1 MDRCDLCPQ
10 RGHRVWVGGGE
21 WRYSE
26 NCPHKGSQEGGMR
39 CGAETESQIDGGA
52 KAGVSKNLASRDTE
66 SSSVQL
72 EGRQAVSRG

>member
-1 MDRCDLCPQ
+1 M
-10 RGHRVWVGGGE
+10 GVGGGE
-21 WRYSE
+21 WRDNE

-39 CGAETESQIDGGA
+39 CGAQTESQIDGGA
-52 KAGVSKNLASRDTE
+52 KAGVSKNLASRDIE

>member
-1 MDRCDLCPQ
+1 
-10 RGHRVWVGGGE
+10 
-21 WRYSE
+21 
-26 NCPHKGSQEGGMR
+26 MR

-52 KAGVSKNLASRDTE
+52 KARVSKNLASRDTE